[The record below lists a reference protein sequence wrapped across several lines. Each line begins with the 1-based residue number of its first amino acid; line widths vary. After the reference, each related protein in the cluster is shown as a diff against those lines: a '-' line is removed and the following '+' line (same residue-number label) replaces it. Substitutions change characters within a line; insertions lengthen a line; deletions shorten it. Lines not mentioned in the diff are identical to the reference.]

1 MTSWVDV
8 TTGLTSDGKIEVFGG
23 LKPGDSVVRRATD
36 ALRPVTKVQ
45 AKPAS

>member
-8 TTGLTSDGKIEVFGG
+8 TTGLTSDGKIEGG